1 MIHVEQATI
10 PILASEWTGRRG
22 PLMSSTL
29 RRFFAHAL
37 LKDRT
42 MTASPATRPAP
53 SVFIAL
59 LPIMTAVFVVFFI
72 TGIALPV
79 LPLHVHE
86 GLGHSTFIV
95 GLIVGAQF
103 AASLLSRVFAG
114 SYSDRHGPKRAVL
127 VGLVLSAIAG
137 LLYLASLLFLDN
149 PVLSVVVILIGR
161 GVFGGAESF
170 VITGAQSWGL
180 ALASSENAGK
190 AISWVGTAMYAAM
203 ALGAPVGS
211 LLFGGY
217 GFVSVGLVTLLVPL
231 VALLAVAPMRPV
243 APHPQAKGA
252 LGKVLRAVWLPGFG
266 MSFSSLGF
274 GVMSAF
280 AVLQFVERGWEPAWL
295 AFTAFAT
302 AFIAARLLLGHLSD
316 RFGGARVALVFA
328 AVESLGLGLVWF
340 APWPA
345 LGFLGAAL
353 VGFGYSLVYPGLG
366 LEAVRR
372 APPESRGLAMGI
384 YTAFLDVALGILG
397 PILGLVA
404 VGAGLGSVF
413 LVSAILVL
421 CTLPVAAWLLT
432 HPPRGH

>member
-1 MIHVEQATI
+1 
-10 PILASEWTGRRG
+10 
-22 PLMSSTL
+22 
-29 RRFFAHAL
+29 
-37 LKDRT
+37 
-42 MTASPATRPAP
+42 
-53 SVFIAL
+53 
-59 LPIMTAVFVVFFI
+59 
-72 TGIALPV
+72 
-79 LPLHVHE
+79 
-86 GLGHSTFIV
+86 
-95 GLIVGAQF
+95 
-103 AASLLSRVFAG
+103 
-114 SYSDRHGPKRAVL
+114 
-127 VGLVLSAIAG
+127 
-137 LLYLASLLFLDN
+137 
-149 PVLSVVVILIGR
+149 
-161 GVFGGAESF
+161 
-170 VITGAQSWGL
+170 
-180 ALASSENAGK
+180 
-190 AISWVGTAMYAAM
+190 
-203 ALGAPVGS
+203 
-211 LLFGGY
+211 
-217 GFVSVGLVTLLVPL
+217 
-231 VALLAVAPMRPV
+231 
-243 APHPQAKGA
+243 
-252 LGKVLRAVWLPGFG
+252 
-266 MSFSSLGF
+266 
-274 GVMSAF
+274 MSAF

-413 LVSAILVL
+413 LVSALLVL

-432 HPPRGH
+432 HPPRGR